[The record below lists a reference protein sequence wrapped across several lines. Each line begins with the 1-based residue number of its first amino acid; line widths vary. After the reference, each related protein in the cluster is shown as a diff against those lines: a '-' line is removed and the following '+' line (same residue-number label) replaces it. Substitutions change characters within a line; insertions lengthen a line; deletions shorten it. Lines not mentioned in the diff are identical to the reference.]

1 MLVLGPLLSEML
13 LRHQSINV
21 QQKVGYIIW
30 GKGDTIINIQTK
42 LEAIGLGVIFRDML
56 MKLERVGIGKTPTF
70 KGWSE
75 GRAGSQGIWLKNI
88 RQRNKKATSFSEC

>member
-1 MLVLGPLLSEML
+1 M
-13 LRHQSINV
+13 
-21 QQKVGYIIW
+21 
-30 GKGDTIINIQTK
+30 
-42 LEAIGLGVIFRDML
+42 IFRDML